1 MSELVHFAHGNGFP
15 SPCYHQ
21 LLLNLEKKFKL
32 SFIDRIGHSSEFP
45 VTENWHKLVDE
56 LIYSIKMQASQPVI
70 AIGHSLGGVLSFR
83 AAVAEPSLFKAV
95 ILLDSPIMGRVKSR
109 LIRISK
115 NIGMIDRITPALR
128 TRGRRFYWQ
137 SKKQALAYLKD
148 KDLFKNFTDQ
158 CLEDYIEY
166 GMNKNEDGYSL
177 RFDRNI
183 EYKIFR
189 TIPHILYKYEGRLS
203 VPTALIYGDKS
214 NVIDRVD
221 LYNMKKNTI

>member
-1 MSELVHFAHGNGFP
+1 
-15 SPCYHQ
+15 
-21 LLLNLEKKFKL
+21 
-32 SFIDRIGHSSEFP
+32 
-45 VTENWHKLVDE
+45 
-56 LIYSIKMQASQPVI
+56 
-70 AIGHSLGGVLSFR
+70 
-83 AAVAEPSLFKAV
+83 
-95 ILLDSPIMGRVKSR
+95 
-109 LIRISK
+109 
-115 NIGMIDRITPALR
+115 
-128 TRGRRFYWQ
+128 
-137 SKKQALAYLKD
+137 LKD

-214 NVIDRVD
+214 NVIDRMD
-221 LYNMKKNTI
+221 LYNMKKKYNIKDYKIHGSHMFPMEAPELTADLIFKAVDEVIS